1 MIFYFT
7 GTGNSLYVAK
17 KIGGRLIP
25 IAQAVKLPRQIYRD
39 EVIGFVFPTYA
50 VGIPRIVEAFVKNNM
65 FQANYSFA
73 IMTCGGTLG
82 SSLAR
87 FAELLVPQG
96 LKLDYTNKVIMID
109 NYGTKSMD
117 KQLKRYSP
125 QKEAAVIDKIAA
137 DIHGRVYA
145 PKRSNLLIQAY
156 TGLMN
161 LCSGLCY
168 DDADKHYTLQ
178 SDKCTKCGLCQ
189 RICPAGN
196 IELTPFPTF
205 LHKCEGCY
213 ACIHACPQKALSP
226 NRRPVEVQYRH
237 PQIQL
242 SELLTSGARSG
253 LDFSQASMIK

>member
-17 KIGGRLIP
+17 KIGGELVP
-25 IAQAVKLPRQIYRD
+25 IAQAVKLKQQRYRD

-50 VGIPRIVEAFVKNNM
+50 VGIPRIVETFVKSNL

-82 SSLAR
+82 SSLSR
-87 FAELLVPQG
+87 FAELLIPQG

-109 NYGTKSMD
+109 NYGMKSMG
-117 KQLKRYSP
+117 KKIKRYAP
-125 QKEAAVIDKIAA
+125 QKEEAVIDKIVA
-137 DIHGRVYA
+137 DIQGRMYS
-145 PKRSNLLIQAY
+145 PKRSSRLIQVY
-156 TGLMN
+156 TSLMN
-161 LCSGLCY
+161 VCSGLCY

-178 SDKCTKCGLCQ
+178 RDKCTKCGLCQ

-196 IELTPFPTF
+196 ITLALFPTF

-226 NRRPVEVQYRH
+226 NRRPVTTQYRH
-237 PQIQL
+237 PGI
-242 SELLTSGARSG
+242 ELLDLLCGGS
-253 LDFSQASMIK
+253 DFK